1 MAVTA
6 ILPRR
11 HVSFARPRG
20 GALKIWLL
28 SGVLACLALMILA
41 GSASHVAPLAAPF
54 SIPWWLLAFGFYL
67 AETNVVH
74 LEFRRQAHTFSLSEI
89 PFVLGLV
96 FASPSDF
103 VLAAVLGSAV
113 GLVVR
118 RQPLIKLCFN
128 LAHFALEATL
138 AVVIFDRLNGHAG
151 DPGAQMWLAAFITTA
166 AVNVIG
172 ILAVSFAIGFAEGR
186 WQRERLTEVMRFGL
200 AVGMTNTS
208 LALMAVTILWL
219 EPAAAWLL
227 GIPIVL
233 MLFAYRTL
241 MSEREKNKNLELLYE
256 TTRILQRSPELDA
269 AVADLLSH
277 ARTMFRAGT
286 ARLVLFPTRPGEPAL
301 ETVIDSSDERRVMT
315 EVTFDADDPL
325 LRRALTE
332 NGAFLYGT
340 VDGAVADAIGD
351 SHPELH
357 DAMITALRGEK
368 GTVGLLVIS
377 DRLGDVTSF
386 VPEDLKLF
394 ETLANHA
401 AMAFEN
407 GQLGRSLVQLAQLKD
422 QLRHQAYHDALTGL
436 GNRAL
441 FLERLGEALDR
452 EIAGHGDPPA
462 ILFVDLDD
470 FKTVNDSL
478 GHPAGDELLRLVA
491 GRLRSS
497 IRPQD
502 LAVRLGGDEF
512 AVLIGGFAPEVDPA
526 SASSVAARA
535 VLIAERILDALHE
548 PFAIA
553 GTSATIR
560 GSIGIAVSRQ
570 ARDGAEALV
579 RDADVAMYEAKNCGK
594 GGFAVFQPQLY
605 AAVVRRHSMKGELQS
620 AVEGHRFVIKYQPIR
635 DLSTGEMK
643 AMEALIRWRHPIRG
657 TVLPKEFIPFAE
669 ETGLILPIGRWVIE
683 RAMHEA
689 RRWQAVAGADAP
701 SLSVNVSA
709 SQLQQP
715 TFVDEVAGLLTTF
728 GFVPSRLTLEI
739 TETLMMNDVETMV
752 ARLAAVR
759 SLGVRVALDDFGT
772 GWSSMAWIREFPVDA
787 IKIPR
792 ELLGGI
798 GSSEID
804 WEFARAIV
812 TLGHALR
819 LNVVA
824 EGIEFADQVARLRG
838 IGVDCGQGY
847 FFSPPVGASKALQLV
862 RQAQIDAAARLERP
876 AELPAEISY
885 IPRRRTP
892 AAQTSSVPQPTS
904 GRQRLP
910 AVAAAGGSGMGHHPG
925 TDVSG

>member
-1 MAVTA
+1 MAVFNSA
-6 ILPRR
+6 LPRR
-11 HVSFARPRG
+11 RIAFARPRS

-28 SGVLACLALMILA
+28 SGVLAALALVLFGAVVVGI
-41 GSASHVAPLAAPF
+41 APLAAPF
-54 SIPWWLLAFGFYL
+54 SLPWWLLAIGFYL

-96 FASPSDF
+96 FATPAGF

-113 GLVVR
+113 GLVLR

-128 LAHFALEATL
+128 LSHFALEATL
-138 AVVIFDRLNGHAG
+138 AVIIFDRLNGPG
-151 DPGAQMWLAAFITTA
+151 VDPGAQMWLAVFITTA
-166 AVNVIG
+166 IVNVLG
-172 ILAVSFAIGFAEGR
+172 ILSVSLAIGFAEGR
-186 WQRERLTEVMRFGL
+186 WQRQRLSEVLRFGL

-227 GIPIVL
+227 GLAIVL
-233 MLFAYRTL
+233 MLLAYRTL

-256 TTRILQRSPELDA
+256 TTRILQRSPDVDA
-269 AVADLLSH
+269 AVADLLAH

-286 ARLVLFPTRPGEPAL
+286 ARLLLFPTRPGEQAL
-301 ETVIDSSDERRVMT
+301 ETIINSSDDRVMSPT
-315 EVTFDADDPL
+315 DFDADDPL
-325 LRRALTE
+325 LTRARTE
-332 NGAFLYGT
+332 NSAFLFEPSDADEFDPIVAAHPGLGEAT
-340 VDGAVADAIGD
+340 V
-351 SHPELH
+351 
-357 DAMITALRGEK
+357 TALRGEK
-368 GTVGLLVIS
+368 GTIGLLVIS

-386 VPEDLKLF
+386 VSEDLKLF

-407 GQLGRSLVQLAQLKD
+407 GQLGRSLVQLAELKD

-441 FLERLGEALDR
+441 FLERLGETLDR
-452 EIAGHGDPPA
+452 EIAGRGDPPA

-491 GRLRSS
+491 ARLRRS

-502 LAVRLGGDEF
+502 VAVRLGGDEF
-512 AVLIGGFAPEVDPA
+512 AVLIGGVTPDDDPA
-526 SASSVAARA
+526 PATSVAARA
-535 VLIAERILDALHE
+535 VLIAERILDALRE
-548 PFAIA
+548 PFLVSGGA
-553 GTSATIR
+553 ATIR

-570 ARDGAEALV
+570 PRDGAEALV
-579 RDADVAMYEAKNCGK
+579 RDADVAMYEAKNNGK
-594 GGFAVFQPQLY
+594 GGFAVFHPQLY
-605 AAVVRRHSMKGELQS
+605 TAVVRRHSLKGELQS
-620 AVEGHRFVIKYQPIR
+620 AVDGQSFVLQYQPIR
-635 DLSTGEMK
+635 NLATGETT
-643 AMEALIRWRHPIRG
+643 AMEALVRWRHPTRG
-657 TVLPKEFIPFAE
+657 TVLPAEFIPFAE
-669 ETGLILPIGRWVIE
+669 ETGLILPIGRWVLE
-683 RAMHEA
+683 RAIADA

-709 SQLQQP
+709 SQLRQP
-715 TFVDEVAGLLTTF
+715 TFVDDLAELLASSNF
-728 GFVPSRLTLEI
+728 QPSRLTLEI

-759 SLGVRVALDDFGT
+759 ALGVHVALDDFGT
-772 GWSSMAWIREFPVDA
+772 GWSSLAWLREFPVDSL
-787 IKIPR
+787 KIPR
-792 ELLGGI
+792 ELLGGL
-798 GSSEID
+798 GCSESD

-824 EGIEFADQVARLRG
+824 EGIEFADQVERLRG

-847 FFSPPVGASKALQLV
+847 FFSPPVGARKALRLI
-862 RQAQIDAAARLERP
+862 RDAALDGARPATLPTDIPYIARLDTRAQET
-876 AELPAEISY
+876 AQLTV
-885 IPRRRTP
+885 PRE
-892 AAQTSSVPQPTS
+892 AAPVT
-904 GRQRLP
+904 
-910 AVAAAGGSGMGHHPG
+910 AVTGSGG
-925 TDVSG
+925 